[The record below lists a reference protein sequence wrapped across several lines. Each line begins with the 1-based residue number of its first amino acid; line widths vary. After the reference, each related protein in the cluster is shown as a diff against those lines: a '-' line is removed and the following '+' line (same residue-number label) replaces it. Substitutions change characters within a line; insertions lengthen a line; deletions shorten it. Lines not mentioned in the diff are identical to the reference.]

1 MSRAVEVSDPKLAD
15 LLQREDERQAQSLC
29 LIPSENYCSA
39 AVLEANGTVL
49 VNKYSEGYPGRRYYE
64 GNETLDLVDHLVPL
78 VIAPPGISL
87 GVLVDEDGSVGLQ
100 NRCGTVVLRGDQTQ

>member
-64 GNETLDLVDHLVPL
+64 GNE
-78 VIAPPGISL
+78 VIDEVERLAISRAKSSS
-87 GVLVDEDGSVGLQ
+87 VLSM
-100 NRCGTVVLRGDQTQ
+100 